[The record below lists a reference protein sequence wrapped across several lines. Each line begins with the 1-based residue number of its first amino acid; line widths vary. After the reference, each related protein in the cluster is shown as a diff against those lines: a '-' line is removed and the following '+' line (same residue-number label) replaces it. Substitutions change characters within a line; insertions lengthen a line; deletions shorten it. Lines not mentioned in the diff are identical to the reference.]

1 MKFKYLLPAALLA
14 TALSSQAVPAW
25 PGLMER
31 MLEDGSKVM
40 VRLNGDEYFS
50 YLTDESG
57 YLLTDTGLGLKYEL
71 QDNARVLA
79 TPELMSAKREV
90 VENAG
95 PVQMMR
101 AGQMQRMAELT
112 REGRTT
118 FPTTGDVRFLVL
130 LVQYD
135 DIKFNSPTI
144 RQDMDDMLNKEGYSE
159 NGCKG
164 SMRDY
169 YIANSNGKF
178 TPHFDVSEVIT
189 LPKTSKYY
197 TGGDKYD
204 RVSEMVQTAVQ
215 LADPQIDFSQY
226 CNLTEGEVDAV
237 LIWYAGYG
245 QADTQNTD
253 YIWPHQSTIRH
264 YNVSLD
270 GARIG
275 TYCCFN
281 ELNGGRHY
289 INKDGA
295 MSGIGTPLHEFGHI
309 MGMPDLYDPN
319 YRVKSVPGYWSI
331 FCSGPYL
338 GDGYVPPLCSG
349 YERWMLNWLEYEEVE
364 PGKHYELKD
373 LHSQGNVVRIPVKA
387 SGGSTYANEYFL
399 IETRTQEGWDSYLPG
414 SGMLIW
420 HIDYSKSV
428 WTGNS
433 VNSVASRTRCN
444 LITADGSANF
454 FLGNS
459 NEASA
464 QAAWPQDINYIT
476 PDTDITLNT
485 YYVLAES
492 ATGNSF
498 ITNMAYD
505 RMSGVGS
512 FDYNMVTETPNDVT
526 VLATPERGQTTSGT
540 PSNEIVLTW
549 EPVEGA
555 TDYQLSM
562 WRVNSSGK
570 VYYESGLENY
580 SVGNV
585 TSYKTPALTTAK
597 MSMEYHA
604 TVRVVKGIPSSE
616 ISNEVV
622 FIPKDL
628 ATTGV
633 EEITLGGD
641 VAVIGLQGSI
651 LAPEGAEVY
660 NMQGVRCG
668 TTGLAPGIYVVRYG
682 SSVSKVSVK

>member
-25 PGLMER
+25 PGLLER
-31 MLEDGSKVM
+31 TLEDGSKIM

-57 YLLTDTGLGLKYEL
+57 FLLTDTGSGLKYEL
-71 QDNARVLA
+71 QDNARVMA
-79 TPELMSAKREV
+79 TPELMSARREF
-90 VENAG
+90 VENSG
-95 PVQMMR
+95 PAKMMR
-101 AGQMQRMAELT
+101 ANQMQRMAELT

-118 FPTTGDVRFLVL
+118 FCTTGEVNFLVL

-144 RQDMDDMLNKEGYSE
+144 RQDMDDMLNKEGYDL

-169 YIANSNGKF
+169 YITNSNGKF
-178 TPHFDVSEVIT
+178 KPHFDVSEVIT

-197 TGGDKYD
+197 TGDNKYD
-204 RVSEMVQTAVQ
+204 NVQEMVKTAVE
-215 LADPQIDFSQY
+215 LADPQVDFSKY
-226 CNLTEGEVDAV
+226 CNVIPGEVDAV
-237 LIWYAGYG
+237 IIWYAGYG
-245 QADTQNTD
+245 QADTSNTE
-253 YIWPHQSTIRH
+253 YIWPHQSSIR
-264 YNVSLD
+264 NQNLSLD
-270 GARIG
+270 GVRIT

-289 INKDGA
+289 YNKDGA
-295 MSGIGTPLHEFGHI
+295 LAGMGTPIHEFGHI

-319 YRVKSVPGYWSI
+319 YKVNIVPGSWSI

-349 YERWMLNWLEYEEVE
+349 YERWMFNWIEYEEVE
-364 PGKHYELKD
+364 DGTHYELKD
-373 LHSQGNVVRIPVKA
+373 LHNQGKVIRIPVKV
-387 SGGSTYANEYFL
+387 SGGSTYNNEYFL

-414 SGMLIW
+414 NGMLIW
-420 HIDYSKSV
+420 HIDYAKSA
-428 WTGNS
+428 WTSNV
-433 VNSVASRTRCN
+433 VNSTLSRTRCG
-444 LITADGSANF
+444 LVTADGSANY
-454 FLGNS
+454 FLGNYNTAS
-459 NEASA
+459 NK
-464 QAAWPQDINYIT
+464 AAWPQEINYLT

-492 ATGNSF
+492 ATGNSY

-505 RMSGVGS
+505 RMTGTGS
-512 FDYNMVTETPNDVT
+512 FDYNMITDTPNDVT
-526 VLATPERGQTTSGT
+526 VMSTPYRGQTSTGS
-540 PSNEIVLTW
+540 PNNEIILSW

-555 TDYQLSM
+555 TDYQVSM
-562 WRVNSSGK
+562 WRVNSAGK
-570 VYYESGLENY
+570 VYYESGLEDY

-585 TSYKTPALTTAK
+585 TSYTVPALSTAK

-616 ISNEVV
+616 LSNEVV
-622 FIPKDL
+622 FTPKELSSVGIDE
-628 ATTGV
+628 V
-633 EEITLGGD
+633 LGGD
-641 VAVIGLQGSI
+641 VAVIGLQGAI

-668 TTGLAPGIYVVRYG
+668 TTGLTPGIYVVRYG
-682 SSVSKVSVK
+682 SSVSKVAVK